1 MKYSDV
7 NWTELDFSTLVE
19 IRKGLSILDPS
30 TMVGMTMLIGN
41 DTPFRQFYLTFL
53 LSISTSKWSKEQRK
67 EKVVKAPF

>member
-7 NWTELDFSTLVE
+7 NGMKLDFSTMVE

-41 DTPFRQFYLTFL
+41 DTPFRPDRA
-53 LSISTSKWSKEQRK
+53 ISTIFAFCI
-67 EKVVKAPF
+67 KVVLRAA

>member
-7 NWTELDFSTLVE
+7 NWIELDFSTMVE

-41 DTPFRQFYLTFL
+41 DTPFRPLMNNRRHSFGDQSGLKN
-53 LSISTSKWSKEQRK
+53 SV
-67 EKVVKAPF
+67 EKRW